1 MNGLVSDNCMN
12 PRARN
17 ESATIAMSTSR
28 SCIRLGY
35 TIDGDVSQC
44 ADLMEDLLDVV
55 HGGDRGVG
63 LGVLGETN
71 ETESTTAA
79 SISVLDDDL
88 SC

>member
-1 MNGLVSDNCMN
+1 MM
-12 PRARN
+12 
-17 ESATIAMSTSR
+17 
-28 SCIRLGY
+28 
-35 TIDGDVSQC
+35 GDS
-44 ADLMEDLLDVV
+44 LDVV

-71 ETESTTAA
+71 ETESTTTA